1 MKTNHL
7 TSLISPINLF
17 SWLLQHAS
25 AADTIELS
33 ESSGHVYT
41 NPNYPTLEIGGMPFY
56 LMPASPVPR
65 PGLAA
70 NSKSDLAANSNNFS
84 NHPGDQ
90 SNSKSSSQS
99 TTGFYE
105 PSGGSTL
112 SQRSGGPIYEDI
124 DRMCTYRG
132 SPPNDHS
139 FGGRIQKEER
149 TYYNVPPHSQQP
161 RSDSGEGD
169 SSRDAAHNFCGTRY

>member
-1 MKTNHL
+1 M
-7 TSLISPINLF
+7 
-17 SWLLQHAS
+17 QHAT
-25 AADTIELS
+25 AADNIELS
-33 ESSGHVYT
+33 EGHVYT

-65 PGLAA
+65 PGLMAG
-70 NSKSDLAANSNNFS
+70 NSNFNNSNLAGNSNNF
-84 NHPGDQ
+84 NPGDQ
-90 SNSKSSSQS
+90 SKSSSQS

-112 SQRSGGPIYEDI
+112 SRRSGNGGPIYEDI

-132 SPPNDHS
+132 SPPNNHS
-139 FGGRIQKEER
+139 FGGRIQKVPPPQGEER
-149 TYYNVPPHSQQP
+149 TYYNVPHSQQP

-169 SSRDAAHNFCGTRY
+169 SSRDAAHNFCGTR

>member
-1 MKTNHL
+1 
-7 TSLISPINLF
+7 
-17 SWLLQHAS
+17 
-25 AADTIELS
+25 
-33 ESSGHVYT
+33 
-41 NPNYPTLEIGGMPFY
+41 MPFY

-65 PGLAA
+65 PGLMAG
-70 NSKSDLAANSNNFS
+70 NSNNFS

-90 SNSKSSSQS
+90 SKSSSQS

-112 SQRSGGPIYEDI
+112 SQRSGGNGGPIYEDI

-132 SPPNDHS
+132 SPPVDNN
-139 FGGRIQKEER
+139 FGGRIQKVPPPPGEER

-169 SSRDAAHNFCGTRY
+169 SSRDAAHNFCGTR